1 MTNNSVKIIVN
12 AKSLADLLADNPD
25 IELELLNNST
35 AQVAEQL
42 KHKIGKGGLSQTIY
56 ANLEMEVRE
65 KMGHLYRF
73 PKEVTAEIYK
83 AVNDAVD
90 GAINSKIYA
99 ALNKA
104 VERAIGQAEVLIS
117 KQIAIIIEKKFKD
130 MVEAAARLKR

>member
-1 MTNNSVKIIVN
+1 MTVRILVN
-12 AKSLADLLADNPD
+12 AKALADLLADNPD
-25 IELELLNNST
+25 VEIELLNNAT

-42 KHKIGKGGLSQTIY
+42 KHKIDKGGLAQTIY
-56 ANLEMEVRE
+56 ANLEFEIRE
-65 KMGHLYRF
+65 KMGHRYRF
-73 PKEVTAEIYK
+73 PKEVTAEIDK

-104 VERAIGQAEVLIS
+104 VERAVGQAEILIS
-117 KQIAIIIEKKFKD
+117 KQIAIVIEKKFKD